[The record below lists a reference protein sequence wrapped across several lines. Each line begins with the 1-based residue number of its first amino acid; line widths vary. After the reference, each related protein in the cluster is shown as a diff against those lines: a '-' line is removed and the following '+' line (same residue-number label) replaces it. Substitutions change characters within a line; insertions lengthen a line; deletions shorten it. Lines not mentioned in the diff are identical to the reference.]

1 MLRRLP
7 ELKKMLPRRFP
18 PTWTVEEPSACFVL
32 RDHNGQALAYVYF
45 EERPG
50 KLTPVI
56 IPKEMA
62 LAKKYGSRQLPQVQC
77 GLGLGIGTTARAG
90 VVSVTGELSLWE
102 GSGCQLGFI
111 AQYPP
116 PLTMADWHS
125 SMLS

>member
-1 MLRRLP
+1 MISRL
-7 ELKKMLPRRFP
+7 KC
-18 PTWTVEEPSACFVL
+18 VEQSACFVV
-32 RDHNGQALAYVYF
+32 RDHKGQTLASVYF
-45 EERPG
+45 EEQPD

-56 IPKEMA
+56 ITKEIA
-62 LAKKYGSRQLPQVQC
+62 LAKKCGSRQLPQSPC

-90 VVSVTGELSLWE
+90 VVSVTGELSLCE

-125 SMLS
+125 SMMS